1 MKKFN
6 AVMKMI
12 IDENYIDKD
21 ILFLVNSEIRLQILT
36 ELNNEPQTV
45 REIVDR
51 TNMAYS
57 SVSNNLSKLERKN
70 HVIKEDRIY
79 TINPMTKI
87 YFDQI
92 MEFKKSID
100 VVQNFNSFW
109 YKHDINY
116 INIDLIEDITKLYKS
131 KLIETN
137 PIDIYK
143 THNNIKIQLE
153 NSANVK
159 GILPYIHPE
168 YPKLIEGILKNN
180 GSIELIMEKN
190 IYKGLSSQIDEKVK
204 RRSRKNGRL
213 KIHALK
219 ENLEIYLLICD
230 NKMNLGLFKNDG
242 SYDQN
247 RILTS
252 NTEESIN
259 WANSLF
265 ETIKEKVI

>member
-1 MKKFN
+1 
-6 AVMKMI
+6 
-12 IDENYIDKD
+12 
-21 ILFLVNSEIRLQILT
+21 
-36 ELNNEPQTV
+36 
-45 REIVDR
+45 
-51 TNMAYS
+51 MA
-57 SVSNNLSKLERKN
+57 NL
-70 HVIKEDRIY
+70 
-79 TINPMTKI
+79 
-87 YFDQI
+87 
-92 MEFKKSID
+92 
-100 VVQNFNSFW
+100 
-109 YKHDINY
+109 
-116 INIDLIEDITKLYKS
+116 
-131 KLIETN
+131 
-137 PIDIYK
+137 
-143 THNNIKIQLE
+143 
-153 NSANVK
+153 
-159 GILPYIHPE
+159 
-168 YPKLIEGILKNN
+168 EGILKNN